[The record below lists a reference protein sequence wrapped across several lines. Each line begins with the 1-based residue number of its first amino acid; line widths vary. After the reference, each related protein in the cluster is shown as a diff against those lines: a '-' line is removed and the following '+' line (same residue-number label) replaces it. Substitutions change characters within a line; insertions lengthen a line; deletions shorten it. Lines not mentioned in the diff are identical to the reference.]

1 MSEKPLQVKVKQAY
15 QLFCIYGSIEPKKG
29 ENFSLFLPQVNTEM
43 MNLYLEQ
50 MSQVYENEEIVVIM
64 GQLGLYKSKDFFV
77 PDNIAIICLP
87 SYSLELNPI
96 ERWWKHMKTNYI
108 QNCVFESLK

>member
-43 MNLYLEQ
+43 MNLYLKK
-50 MSQVYENEEIVVIM
+50 NEPGV
-64 GQLGLYKSKDFFV
+64 
-77 PDNIAIICLP
+77 
-87 SYSLELNPI
+87 
-96 ERWWKHMKTNYI
+96 
-108 QNCVFESLK
+108 

>member
-1 MSEKPLQVKVKQAY
+1 
-15 QLFCIYGSIEPKKG
+15 
-29 ENFSLFLPQVNTEM
+29 
-43 MNLYLEQ
+43 

-108 QNCVFESLK
+108 HNCIFKSLKQMMALMVDVFAELKTDMVSSLCHCSYLY